1 MWQIWFKTQPPPTH
15 PHSCGTSGKL
25 YAKSS
30 FRFHILKMEGIISEN
45 KMYWIS
51 WVPCMPCMGNS
62 KSFRTFCSLFWASW
76 DQGSCQTDLGTHWL
90 AHGWHTI
97 FCWQNKWIVCNCHLT
112 LNQNV
117 GCVLGRPKERQKIW
131 FFVQLT
137 FLTLLTFIVTF
148 WLYKAWNSPFPYPP
162 NLETNS
168 SKSKTGPIQ
177 TGSSYTRVGKSAPKQ
192 MQIHGTQDLAHR
204 SLGRGKVWEAWL
216 SPAHPSALSW
226 DITSSPKLIGP
237 PKLDSAPF
245 VCLLVVWTQPY
256 HCTYHS
262 RWLCSTTRTA
272 RMMAWPYLPVFLPYP
287 TVLGRW
293 QLLSILLGMNEWIYQ
308 ESDQKCFLSTH
319 FPSV

>member
-1 MWQIWFKTQPPPTH
+1 MNHLQL
-15 PHSCGTSGKL
+15 S
-25 YAKSS
+25 
-30 FRFHILKMEGIISEN
+30 
-45 KMYWIS
+45 
-51 WVPCMPCMGNS
+51 
-62 KSFRTFCSLFWASW
+62 
-76 DQGSCQTDLGTHWL
+76 
-90 AHGWHTI
+90 
-97 FCWQNKWIVCNCHLT
+97 LT

-117 GCVLGRPKERQKIW
+117 GCVLGRSKERQKIW
-131 FFVQLT
+131 FLVQLT

-177 TGSSYTRVGKSAPKQ
+177 TGSSYTRVGKSAPEK

-204 SLGRGKVWEAWL
+204 SLGLGKVWEAWL

-262 RWLCSTTRTA
+262 WWLCSITRQEWWLDHTCQCLSHTQQCLA
-272 RMMAWPYLPVFLPYP
+272 DDSYSAYCLEWMGEYIKKVIKNAFFLLIFLLFSNDFLWVMR
-287 TVLGRW
+287 TSIIAMVLYTQGKCKEKRLGAL
-293 QLLSILLGMNEWIYQ
+293 QLLSTSSIPLLKW
-308 ESDQKCFLSTH
+308 TH
-319 FPSV
+319 FDSLQTLGGVLHFIVDRIRLRKVK